1 MMTGMP
7 HTAQRCARAL
17 VIVSMVTVLAATA
30 GCRRLPAQSPAGP
43 ADGQGPASTESGHGP
58 AAGGTAQPQGP
69 GMGDQA
75 GWIRSGG
82 MVRRYLIHLPAG
94 ATSAAGL
101 PVVLAFHGRLGTAE
115 GMSRLTHL
123 DRIADEH
130 RFVVVYPQ
138 GYRRSWNDGRP
149 GTPAHAAG
157 VNDAAFVAGLIHY
170 LVSADQV
177 DASRVYATGMSNGA
191 IFTERLG
198 CDLTGLLAGI
208 APVAGPMPVPVAGSC
223 HPSRPIPVLE
233 IHGTADPLVPYNGGQ
248 VNSTA
253 GGVVR
258 SVAWTVAF
266 WRAAD
271 RCQAGPV
278 TVTWPDTAHDGTGVR
293 VSRGG
298 TCAPGTQVV
307 LYTVTGGG
315 HTWPGGEQ
323 YLPSLIIGPTSRQFD
338 ASETIWRFFAK
349 LPRP

>member
-1 MMTGMP
+1 MMSVMP
-7 HTAQRCARAL
+7 HIAQRCARVL
-17 VIVSMVTVLAATA
+17 VTVSMVTMLAALA
-30 GCRRLPAQSPAGP
+30 GCRRLPTQGP
-43 ADGQGPASTESGHGP
+43 ADPGDGQGPASTGSAQGP
-58 AAGGTAQPQGP
+58 AGGGSAQAP
-69 GMGDQA
+69 GNGDQA

-82 MVRRYLIHLPAG
+82 MLRRYLIHLPAG

-101 PVVLAFHGRLGTAE
+101 PVVLAFHGRLGTAG

-149 GTPAHAAG
+149 STPAHSAG
-157 VNDAAFVAGLIHY
+157 VNDVAFVAGLIHY
-170 LVSADQV
+170 LVSTDHV

-198 CDLTGLLAGI
+198 CDLAGLLAGI

-223 HPSRPIPVLE
+223 RPSRPIPVLE
-233 IHGTADPLVPYNGGQ
+233 IHGTADPLVPYGGGQ
-248 VNSTA
+248 VHGVT

-271 RCQAGPV
+271 RCQGEPV
-278 TVTWPDTAHDGTGVR
+278 TITLPDTAHDGTGVR
-293 VSRGG
+293 VSRG
-298 TCAPGTQVV
+298 TACASGTQVV

-323 YLPSLIIGPTSRQFD
+323 YLPPAIIGPTSRHFD

-349 LPRP
+349 LPHP

>member
-1 MMTGMP
+1 MMSGMP
-7 HTAQRCARAL
+7 HVAQRGARVL
-17 VIVSMVTVLAATA
+17 VIVSMLTMLTAMA
-30 GCRRLPAQSPAGP
+30 GCRRLPGEGPAGTGSVP
-43 ADGQGPASTESGHGP
+43 GPASGSAQAP
-58 AAGGTAQPQGP
+58 GGGN
-69 GMGDQA
+69 GDQA
-75 GWIRSGG
+75 GWIWSGG
-82 MVRRYLIHLPAG
+82 MLRRYLIHLPAG
-94 ATSAAGL
+94 AASAAGL

-149 GTPAHAAG
+149 GSPAHSAG
-157 VNDAAFVAGLIHY
+157 VNDVAFVAGLIHH
-170 LVSADQV
+170 LVSTGHV

-233 IHGTADPLVPYNGGQ
+233 IHGTADPLVPYDGGQ
-248 VNSTA
+248 VDSGT
-253 GGVVR
+253 GGGVR
-258 SVAWTVAF
+258 SVAWTAAF

-271 RCQAGPV
+271 RCRPGPV
-278 TVTWPDTAHDGTGVR
+278 TSTLPDTAHDGTGVR
-293 VSRGG
+293 VSRG
-298 TCAPGTQVV
+298 TACAPGTRVV

-323 YLPSLIIGPTSRQFD
+323 YLPPVIIGPTSRQFD
-338 ASETIWRFFAK
+338 ASETLWRFFAT
-349 LPRP
+349 LPHP